1 MDLAGRL
8 AAALLVISAAAL
20 APAPAPAEAT
30 PRTGHGCRG
39 IQIHRGACTMS
50 RYRKATRFGAL
61 RLRRPKLYRG
71 HEGTITQLSPRLAP
85 RRIST
90 LRFDRPARCR
100 SYAACREEGNLA
112 EAVSR
117 APDPST
123 ERLLR
128 DTGIPVIRD
137 VPPVVFLRTAPE
149 SRDLDDF
156 LRSSR

>member
-1 MDLAGRL
+1 MDFAGRL

-20 APAPAPAEAT
+20 APAPAEAT
-30 PRTGHGCRG
+30 PRTGHGCRSTE
-39 IQIHRGACTMS
+39 IHRGACTMP

-90 LRFDRPARCR
+90 MRFDRPARCH

-128 DTGIPVIRD
+128 DAGIPVIRD